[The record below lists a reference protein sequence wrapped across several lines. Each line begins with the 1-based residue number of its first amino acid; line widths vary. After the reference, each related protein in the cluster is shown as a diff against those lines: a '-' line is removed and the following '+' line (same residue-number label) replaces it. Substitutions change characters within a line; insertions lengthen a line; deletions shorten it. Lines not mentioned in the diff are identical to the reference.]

1 MSELPDEVITAIRAG
16 HKFAAIKLL
25 RTKTGMGLKESK
37 ETIERYAQEH
47 NIHLRQAEVST
58 QGCLGV
64 VGVIG
69 LVAYLIYYFF
79 FR

>member
-1 MSELPDEVITAIRAG
+1 VSELPEEVITAIRAG

-25 RTKTGMGLKESK
+25 RTRTGMGLKESK
-37 ETIERYAQEH
+37 EAVERYAQQH
-47 NIHLRQAEVST
+47 NIYLRSAEISLP
-58 QGCLGV
+58 GFLGV

-69 LVAYLIYYFF
+69 LVGYLIYFFF